1 MILPIAHEKEA
12 CSFPSNISLCA
23 RYQAKDPPEAG
34 VLLPSPMLM
43 LQADVAT
50 VPRAQ
55 YVWRDQ
61 TFERVTSGGID
72 KKKQTGSNSVNLFV
86 LVDLTNCLPTSP
98 LDERGS

>member
-1 MILPIAHEKEA
+1 MVTCYSKDIRYSGRDCERDRNSDA
-12 CSFPSNISLCA
+12 SSNCA
-23 RYQAKDPPEAG
+23 REGSLFITIQHLTLRKISGQGSPG

-61 TFERVTSGGID
+61 TSERVTSGGID
-72 KKKQTGSNSVNLFV
+72 KKKQT
-86 LVDLTNCLPTSP
+86 
-98 LDERGS
+98 